1 MTTDWK
7 QLSVAEIEQR
17 YDQGVYA
24 ANAREVN
31 QWYTQQSKNVLA
43 ALHGERFAYGLSA
56 SDYGYWFKAGTPGR
70 PVVVFIH
77 GGAWRIGTAE
87 DYLFPARWLT
97 QQLDVNYVC
106 LNFDNAPATGGRI
119 FPMLDQLMQGVSWV
133 SRNMAKYQAA
143 PEMHLVSHSS
153 GSHLAAC
160 LAGLDWATLLP
171 HAPGLMKSVLLC
183 SGIYDLEPV
192 GYSKRREYL
201 ELSAA
206 EVFALSPLRHSVNRS
221 LRFVVLRGE
230 LESPEFIRQHDAYV
244 TKLQREGV
252 ALQEGVGLGLNH
264 FEILQT
270 FGDAGGYMAQAFR
283 RLVEG
288 SSNAKKG

>member
-7 QLSVAEIEQR
+7 QLSVAEIERR

-31 QWYTQQSKNVLA
+31 QWYTQQSKSVLTA
-43 ALHGERFAYGLSA
+43 VQGERFAFGLGA
-56 SDYGYWFKAGTPGR
+56 SDYGYWFKASTPGR

-87 DYLFPARWLT
+87 DYLFPAQWLT

-106 LNFDNAPATGGRI
+106 LNFDNAPATGGRL
-119 FPMLDQLMQGVSWV
+119 FPMLNQLVQGVSWV

-143 PEMHLVSHSS
+143 PEVHLVSHSS

-171 HAPGLMKSVLLC
+171 HSPELINSVLLC

-201 ELSAA
+201 ELSPT
-206 EVFALSPLRHSVNRS
+206 EVFALSPLRHSVS
-221 LRFVVLRGE
+221 GTLKFMVLRGE

-244 TKLQREGV
+244 AKLQRAGV
-252 ALQEGVGLGLNH
+252 SLEAGVGGGLNH

-270 FGDAGGYMAQAFR
+270 FGDASGYMAQCFR
-283 RLVEG
+283 RFL
-288 SSNAKKG
+288 SS